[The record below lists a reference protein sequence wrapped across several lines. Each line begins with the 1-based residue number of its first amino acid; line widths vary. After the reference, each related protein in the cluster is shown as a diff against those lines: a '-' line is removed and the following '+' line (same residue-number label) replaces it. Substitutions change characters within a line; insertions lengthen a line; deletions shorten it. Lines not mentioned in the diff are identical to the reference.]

1 MSAAVVNSHR
11 ISIIWAPPSGP
22 PARLQSDDPQDVARR
37 LMDTVAAMTAVEFE
51 EYWDSEPDD
60 EAAKAKALASAVA
73 RGKRRACTPQ
83 KPIRRLLSGL
93 WRSPLLLTY
102 QRRRSC
108 GLLRLSPSRGRGA
121 EGIGGDGGFWEN
133 TIASG
138 FRGNYPL
145 YMGASA
151 PKVASAAKSYQL
163 PPR

>member
-1 MSAAVVNSHR
+1 
-11 ISIIWAPPSGP
+11 
-22 PARLQSDDPQDVARR
+22 
-37 LMDTVAAMTAVEFE
+37 MDTVAAMTAVEFE

-93 WRSPLLLTY
+93 WRFPLYFTY
-102 QRRRSC
+102 QMPERVRRRSC

-121 EGIGGDGGFWEN
+121 VGIDGGGGFWEN
-133 TIASG
+133 TIPGG

-145 YMGASA
+145 YMGGIR
-151 PKVASAAKSYQL
+151 P
-163 PPR
+163 